1 MAGRLRLLW
10 YLSRMSNLALT
21 KSKHLL
27 PFAAALSMRGI
38 SVRRL
43 LRKANLP
50 VTCLDDPD
58 TLIPAICEGPFR
70 ELAAQAIGCPNISL
84 EVTQSLEIGDLGDF
98 GRAILMQPT
107 VNGSLHKFREL
118 VGTETSN
125 LSIELRPQPNGDLWF
140 GQRMLSHAG
149 SGAWHDNLYIIS
161 WMLKVAQLAD
171 PAWSPTEILIASQ
184 ATRKRFEAIEILGST
199 ARFQR
204 NYSGFM
210 IPASMLA
217 QPIKKNSVVEDGI
230 DADLWSTAPPGTYAE
245 SLKHMI
251 QTYADDRWLSIDQ
264 ASEIANTS
272 VRTMQ
277 RRLSTDQQTYSNLVQ
292 QCREEIAGDLIENT
306 DASIAEIAHQLGYK
320 HQGDFTHAF
329 YRWAKVS
336 PSDFRKQRSLIP

>member
-1 MAGRLRLLW
+1 
-10 YLSRMSNLALT
+10 MSNLALT

-125 LSIELRPQPNGDLWF
+125 LVFELRPQPNGDLWF
-140 GQRMLSHAG
+140 GYRILFPAV
-149 SGAWHDNLYIIS
+149 SGAWHGNLYRLC
-161 WMLKVAQLAD
+161 WMLKIVQLAD

-184 ATRKRFEAIEILGST
+184 ATRQRFEAIEILGST
-199 ARFQR
+199 ARFQP

-217 QPIKKNSVVEDGI
+217 QSIKKNSVVEDGI
-230 DADLWSTAPPGTYAE
+230 NTDLWSTAPPGTYAE

-292 QCREEIAGDLIENT
+292 QCRAEMAGNLLETT
-306 DASIAEIAHQLGYK
+306 DAAIAEIAHQLGYR